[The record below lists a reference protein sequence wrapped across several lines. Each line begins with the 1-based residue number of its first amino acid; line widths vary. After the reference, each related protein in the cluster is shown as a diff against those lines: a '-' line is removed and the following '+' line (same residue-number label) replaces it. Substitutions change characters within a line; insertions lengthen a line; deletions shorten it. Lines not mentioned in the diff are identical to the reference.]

1 MYICA
6 LHIKRV
12 SFFFFAFAPK
22 TNFYL
27 LGGDI
32 TLLRMCKLES
42 RSTVGFISGT
52 NWNWLAVPVC
62 RPAWAQGELS
72 IN

>member
-1 MYICA
+1 MYYMYICA

-42 RSTVGFISGT
+42 RSTMGFISGT
-52 NWNWLAVPVC
+52 SWTWLAVAAC
-62 RPAWAQGELS
+62 L
-72 IN
+72 